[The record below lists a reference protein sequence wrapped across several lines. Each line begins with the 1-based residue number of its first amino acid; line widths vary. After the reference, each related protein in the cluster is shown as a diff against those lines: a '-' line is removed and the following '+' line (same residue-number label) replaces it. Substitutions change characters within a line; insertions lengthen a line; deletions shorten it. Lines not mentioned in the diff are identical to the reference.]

1 MNNTRDNKLLKRF
14 GKHIRELRTA
24 QDLSQEGLANE
35 AEIPISQIGRIER
48 GEINP
53 TLSTI
58 NALSQALKTS
68 LKKIMDFSD

>member
-14 GKHIRELRTA
+14 GKHIRELRVA
-24 QDLSQEGLANE
+24 QNLSQEGLANE

-48 GEINP
+48 GEVNP

-58 NALSQALKTS
+58 NALSLALKAP